1 MTKRYK
7 TTIKDVAREA
17 GVSETTVS
25 LSFKPESRI
34 SIKTREKILKIAQK
48 MNYVPNSMAKNL
60 RNGRTKTLGLIV
72 NDITASFYTV
82 MSRTAKNVA
91 YNYGY
96 QLLYTENSWSPEQAI
111 ESTRS
116 LLTQQVEGL
125 ILCLCEKEQ
134 QSLEMIESLKIP
146 HIVVDTAPDFYR
158 GPYVINNEYSIGK
171 MVGKHLIKQGC
182 KNIAY
187 FNGSK
192 EMASFSSFK
201 QQLAGLKDV
210 IESHKLGF
218 SAKDIFYAGFSIQDG
233 AEAFNKL
240 VASGKKYD
248 GIMCINDEVAY
259 GVMEEAERCGLRV
272 GTDIAIVGVD
282 NIKTSSLDRIS
293 LTSININYELMTTLA
308 VNTLI
313 DGIEKGHKITSRI
326 VLEPEIIL
334 RNSSKFQCQ

>member
-111 ESTRS
+111 E
-116 LLTQQVEGL
+116 
-125 ILCLCEKEQ
+125 
-134 QSLEMIESLKIP
+134 
-146 HIVVDTAPDFYR
+146 
-158 GPYVINNEYSIGK
+158 
-171 MVGKHLIKQGC
+171 
-182 KNIAY
+182 
-187 FNGSK
+187 
-192 EMASFSSFK
+192 
-201 QQLAGLKDV
+201 
-210 IESHKLGF
+210 
-218 SAKDIFYAGFSIQDG
+218 
-233 AEAFNKL
+233 
-240 VASGKKYD
+240 
-248 GIMCINDEVAY
+248 
-259 GVMEEAERCGLRV
+259 
-272 GTDIAIVGVD
+272 
-282 NIKTSSLDRIS
+282 
-293 LTSININYELMTTLA
+293 
-308 VNTLI
+308 
-313 DGIEKGHKITSRI
+313 
-326 VLEPEIIL
+326 
-334 RNSSKFQCQ
+334 